1 MEIASFVL
9 MWLVWGLLSVFFA
22 VRPWIALQGRQW
34 EVHTADST
42 ATMPLLVLCGM
53 ILFICVIGCFGILKG
68 GVSLILLAAILALG
82 WIFWWMAKVGTAT
95 ALRKIRQ
102 YCVTPAWAV
111 AFGGSLMLALFF
123 AVQQPMPTQWD
134 EFSFWA
140 TAAKVVKE
148 HNLLYTLV
156 EQTNLEARSYPAAL
170 PLLSYLFQW
179 LAPNFTPWLTYA
191 AYGTL
196 YFSVFGA
203 ILGAL
208 GKGHVRTTVFAALLC
223 VLTPFVVES
232 WYPQQMLVAYSTA
245 YADLMLGLLTAG
257 GCAVWFNA
265 SRTTNAKQLKGRA
278 YIVALL
284 QTALVIVV
292 LGLTKDV
299 GLPLGLVVMFV
310 CLLDH
315 FLCDFLP
322 NKKDAK
328 AWLRLIAILLVLTAA
343 ALIAYFGW
351 AVHLQKALSVD
362 RSETGGSAQMST
374 VQMVVCGV
382 QELLGIHRSEKF
394 ATVLSGMIGSFRGA
408 RVSVFGNGLRTVLVI
423 YLLLLLAFMLSKQDR
438 RRVVGYGIAST
449 AGFAGYYFF
458 QLICYVYVFSDLE
471 GRALVS
477 YARYMSTYYLFWLL
491 GALCVL
497 FNVVR
502 ERHRHAG
509 ISVAAVAL
517 AVLLLCARG
526 FDVKGT
532 FLGRNATDWYTESLI
547 QQRAQQVQQV
557 AQPED
562 KVLLVSQWD
571 DSARW
576 YRYAYALE
584 PVKLYHAN
592 GDNTIVQPDAEGSY
606 PLTLTAD
613 TIGTFMQQQDCTLLV
628 LDVID
633 YDFWQEF
640 RGLFTDN
647 MEGFLQENQVVYRVQ
662 YNQGAVQFVPEKEAA
677 L

>member
-1 MEIASFVL
+1 MEIASFIV
-9 MWLVWGLLSVFFA
+9 MWLVLGLLSVFFA
-22 VRPWIALQGRQW
+22 VRPWVTLQGRQW
-34 EVHTADST
+34 ALRTADST
-42 ATMPLLVLCGM
+42 AALPLVVLCGM
-53 ILFICVIGCFGILKG
+53 ILFTCAAGCFGMLKA
-68 GVSLILLAAILALG
+68 GVYVIVLAALFALG
-82 WIFWWMAKVGTAT
+82 WLAWWASKTGIYT
-95 ALRKIRQ
+95 ALHEIRK
-102 YCVTPAWAV
+102 CCLTPAWV
-111 AFGGSLMLALFF
+111 LAFGGSFVLALFL
-123 AVQQPMPTQWD
+123 AVQQPIPTQWD

-140 TAAKVVKE
+140 TAAKVVK
-148 HNLLYTLV
+148 NQDALYTLV

-170 PLLSYLFQW
+170 PVLSYLFQW
-179 LAPNFTPWLTYA
+179 LAPDFAPWLTYA

-196 YFSVFGA
+196 YFAVFGA
-203 ILGAL
+203 MLGAL
-208 GKGHVRTTVFAALLC
+208 GRGHVRTTVFAGLLC
-223 VLTPFVVES
+223 VLSPFVVES

-265 SRTTNAKQLKGRA
+265 SRSTGAKVLKGRA
-278 YIVALL
+278 YTAALL

-315 FLCDFLP
+315 FACDFLP
-322 NKKDAK
+322 NKKDTH
-328 AWLRLIAILLVLTAA
+328 AWLRLIAVLVVLTAA
-343 ALIAYFGW
+343 AIIAYFGW
-351 AVHLQKALSVD
+351 AVHLQDALAVD

-394 ATVLSGMIGSFRGA
+394 AAVLSGMLGSFRGV
-408 RVSVFGNGLRTVLVI
+408 RVSVFSNGLRTVLVI
-423 YLLLLLAFMLSKQDR
+423 YLLLLLAFILSQKDR
-438 RRVVGYGIAST
+438 RRVVCYGIAST

-477 YARYMSTYYLFWLL
+477 YARYMSTYYLFWVL

-497 FNVVR
+497 FGAVR
-502 ERHRHAG
+502 QRHRHAG
-509 ISVAAVAL
+509 ISLAAVSL
-517 AVLLLCARG
+517 AVLLLCARS
-526 FDVKGT
+526 FDVKDT
-532 FLGRNATDWYTESLI
+532 FLGRDAADWYTESLI
-547 QQRAQQVQQV
+547 QQRAQQVQQA
-557 AQPED
+557 AQKED
-562 KVLLVSQWD
+562 KVLLISQWD

-584 PVKLYHAN
+584 PVPLYHAR
-592 GDNTIVQPDAEGSY
+592 GDNTIVLPEFGGEY

-613 TIGTFMQQQDCTLLV
+613 TIGAFLQDNQCTLLV
-628 LDVID
+628 LDVVD
-633 YDFWQEF
+633 YDFWKEF
-640 RGLFTDN
+640 GGLFTDN
-647 MEGFLQENQVVYRVQ
+647 MQGFLQQNQVVYRVQ
-662 YNQGAVQFVPEKEAA
+662 YNQGNVQFVPEKEAA